1 MDGMEVEVLKGS
13 SARLV
18 EIKKLWR
25 AHAATLGFFP
35 DGAFQEYASKGCILV
50 ASDPLGQLAGYL
62 LFRKSGDR
70 LAIVHLCV
78 RENMQGRGVAKT
90 LVDALLVM
98 SKSFLGIN
106 VSCRRDFSA
115 SSLWPK
121 LGFMAVQEKPGRGR
135 KNTILTNWW
144 LDRGTPDLFSSPEQ
158 VDAEKKL
165 KIVIDAN
172 VFYDLDNPVAPDTEE
187 SKALQADWLQSS
199 IELQITPETL
209 NEINR
214 HNTSS
219 HRLRNRNR
227 TARFTVLRPQ
237 HDRFSSIERKV
248 RKFFRA
254 PLSESDESDVRQL
267 AWAIA
272 SGQSIFVTRDENL
285 LDLASQ
291 LYREFAISL
300 MRPSDFIIQLDEL
313 HEHSKYQP
321 ARVAGTLALQ
331 RLRKAP
337 TDDLVRAL
345 QASER
350 KETKPKF
357 RERFCKYLAAPQS
370 CHCWG
375 LFWEKEKP
383 AALFVYDRTSKE
395 ELLVPFLRITRG
407 SEAFTILRNLLLRLV
422 QDAATENRTR
432 IVITDPF
439 CLEFVEQELEQDGFN
454 REGRYWVK
462 HTIPSAVTAERF
474 IEKHS
479 SILESGG
486 RGGEHEVMQ
495 SFSEII
501 RSDARTAQKLERAY
515 WPLKIVDA
523 PIPNYIIPIQPR
535 WAAELFDNEL
545 ANQDLFGARTKLSL
559 NREGVYY
566 RSAMPTGGLT
576 APGRILWYVSD
587 DKKYQGSKCIR
598 ACSFLEDVVV
608 GRPKELF
615 RRFDRLGVYEWKH
628 LMALTKDNID
638 KNLMTVRYSDTQL
651 MANPIIWDDFQ
662 AVLQESGVRTQLQ
675 SPQQI
680 SSQVFAKLYRM
691 GMGYKDNL

>member
-1 MDGMEVEVLKGS
+1 MEVEILKGS
-13 SARLV
+13 SPRLD

-62 LFRKSGDR
+62 LFRKSAER

-78 RENMQGRGVAKT
+78 REDMVRRGVAKA
-90 LVDALLVM
+90 LVDALLDM
-98 SKSFLGIN
+98 SRSFQGIN
-106 VSCRRDFSA
+106 VLCRRDFSA

-121 LGFMAVQEKPGRGR
+121 LGFIAVQEKPGRGA
-135 KNTILTNWW
+135 KNTVLTNWW
-144 LDRGTPDLFSSPEQ
+144 LDRGTPDLFSSQEQ
-158 VDAEKKL
+158 VNAEEKL

-172 VFYDLDNPVAPDTEE
+172 VFYDLDNPVASDTEE

-199 IELQITPETL
+199 VELQITPETL
-209 NEINR
+209 NEIDR

-219 HRLRNRNR
+219 HRLRNRKR

-248 RKFFRA
+248 RTFFRV
-254 PLSESDESDVRQL
+254 PLSESDASDVRQL

-272 SGQSIFVTRDENL
+272 SDRSIFVTRDENL
-285 LDLASQ
+285 LDLAPQ

-300 MRPSDFIIQLDEL
+300 VRPSDLIIQLDEL
-313 HEHSKYQP
+313 HERSKYQP
-321 ARVAGTLALQ
+321 ARVAGTLVLQ

-337 TDDLVRAL
+337 MDDLVRAL
-345 QASER
+345 QAAER

-357 RERFCKYLAAPQS
+357 RERFCKYLAAPQT

-375 LFWEKEKP
+375 LFWEEERP
-383 AALFVYDRTSKE
+383 AALFVYDRSNKE

-422 QDAATENRTR
+422 QDAATENRAR

-439 CLEFVEQELEQDGFN
+439 CLAFVEQELESDGFN
-454 REGRYWVK
+454 REGRHWVK
-462 HTIPSAVTAERF
+462 HTIPSAMTAERF

-479 SILESGG
+479 SILELGG

-495 SFSEII
+495 SLSEII
-501 RSDARTAQKLERAY
+501 RSDARTAQKLERVY

-523 PIPNYIIPIQPR
+523 PISNYIIPIQPR

-587 DKKYQGSKCIR
+587 DKRYQGSKCIR

-628 LMALTKDNID
+628 LMELTKDKID
-638 KNLMTVRYSDTQL
+638 KNLMTIRYSDTQL
-651 MANPIIWDDFQ
+651 MGNPIIWDTFQ

-680 SSQVFAKLYRM
+680 SPQVFAKLYRM